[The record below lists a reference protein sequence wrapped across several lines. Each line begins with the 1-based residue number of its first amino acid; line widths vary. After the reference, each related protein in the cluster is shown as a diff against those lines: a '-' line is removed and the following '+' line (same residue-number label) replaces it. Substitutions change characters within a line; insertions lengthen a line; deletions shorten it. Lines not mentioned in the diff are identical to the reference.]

1 MLTIHGSHGGGR
13 PMCDGATRRQ
23 FLAIG
28 GLSFGMGGL
37 SLANLLRAE
46 ETTAKETGSRPRHK
60 AQSSTAWT
68 SRTKR

>member
-1 MLTIHGSHGGGR
+1 MLTIHGSHGSGR
-13 PMCDGATRRQ
+13 PMCDGTTRRQ

-46 ETTAKETGSRPRHK
+46 EVTAKATGS
-60 AQSSTAWT
+60 
-68 SRTKR
+68 